1 MLQNSDFNDNIGDNN
16 KSSKKNLIYI
26 KFVFNSIKRRNTIK
40 EIKEIKENE
49 DNRE

>member
-40 EIKEIKENE
+40 EIKENEENE
-49 DNRE
+49 DIRE

>member
-1 MLQNSDFNDNIGDNN
+1 MIQNSDSNDNIGDNN

-26 KFVFNSIKRRNTIK
+26 KFVFNSIKRRHT
-40 EIKEIKENE
+40 IKENE